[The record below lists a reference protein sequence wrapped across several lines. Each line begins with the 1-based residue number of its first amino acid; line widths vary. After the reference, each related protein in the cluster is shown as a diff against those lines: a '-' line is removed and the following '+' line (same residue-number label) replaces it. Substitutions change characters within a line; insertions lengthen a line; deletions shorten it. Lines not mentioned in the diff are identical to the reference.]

1 MDQDGLSS
9 DPLHSERRHGLFVVA
24 GTGVGMSVCFDRV
37 KPLVDETVRRL
48 ATKAFRDDPIAG
60 SRYSRA
66 TSIVSSAYKRHGTI
80 LEAAIFER
88 LRDNN
93 RLSVWTDPHFSVSA
107 AADALVHSS
116 TRSDSL
122 RSQLPYGEAKRTLQ
136 VDIAVYDNSSRSM
149 RTYEVK
155 RGNGEHDAGK
165 VRSIMRDLICTH
177 VLLKSYGESRGHSVN
192 HAEAKIIYYYGVR
205 SVPAPLSLVRE
216 ELDEHFEYPV
226 VEAVEQVN
234 TYFKERLHALLES
247 A

>member
-1 MDQDGLSS
+1 LG
-9 DPLHSERRHGLFVVA
+9 EFIVFA
-24 GTGVGMSVCFDRV
+24 CFDRV

-48 ATKAFRDDPIAG
+48 AIKAFRDDPIAG
-60 SRYSRA
+60 TRYARA
-66 TSIVSSAYKRHGTI
+66 TSIVSSAYKRHGKI

-93 RLSVWTDPHFSVSA
+93 RLSVWSDRAYAVSV

-116 TRSDSL
+116 SRADCL

-136 VDIAVYDNSSRSM
+136 VDVVVYDNLSRSL
-149 RTYEVK
+149 RAYEVK
-155 RGNGEHDAGK
+155 RGNGEHDSGK
-165 VRSIMRDLICTH
+165 VRSIMRDLLCTH
-177 VLLKSYGESRGHSVN
+177 VLLNSYGVGRGHSVDYS
-192 HAEAKIIYYYGVR
+192 EARIIYYYGVR
-205 SVPAPLSLVRE
+205 SIPPPLSLIRE

-234 TYFKERLHALLES
+234 SYFRDRLHELLES

>member
-1 MDQDGLSS
+1 
-9 DPLHSERRHGLFVVA
+9 
-24 GTGVGMSVCFDRV
+24 MSVCFDRV

-48 ATKAFRDDPIAG
+48 AIKAFRDDPIAG
-60 SRYSRA
+60 TRYARA
-66 TSIVSSAYKRHGTI
+66 TSIVSSAYKRHGKI

-93 RLSVWTDPHFSVSA
+93 RLSVWSDPTFAVSA
-107 AADALVHSS
+107 AADAPVHTSS
-116 TRSDSL
+116 RTDCFK
-122 RSQLPYGEAKRTLQ
+122 SQLPYGEAKRKLQ
-136 VDIAVYDNSSRSM
+136 VDIVVYDTLHRSL

-165 VRSIMRDLICTH
+165 VRSILRDLICTH
-177 VLLKSYGESRGHSVN
+177 VLLKSYGIDRGHDVDHS
-192 HAEAKIIYYYGVR
+192 EAKIIYYYGVR
-205 SVPAPLSLVRE
+205 SVSAPISLVRE

-234 TYFKERLHALLES
+234 TYFRDRLHELLES